1 MLAVRAARLFDGER
15 MIEPPLVLIDGDQVA
30 AVGGAAPADAPV
42 EDLGPA
48 TLLPGLVD
56 THQHLCFDG
65 HGGLEEQVGGV
76 DDDRLLARAREAARR
91 ALLGGVTTLRDL
103 GDRGFLTLSLRGDR
117 ALPTILAAGP
127 PITSPRGHCWYLGG
141 ECLGGDALRRAV
153 NTRVEMG
160 CDVVK
165 VMVSGGYLTATVPMW
180 ESQFTLDEL
189 RLVVDLAH
197 DHGLPVAAHCHGIE
211 AITHAIDARVDAVE
225 HCTFFTIRGRA
236 EPPGPLLER
245 LAASGVVVS
254 ATLGRLP
261 DVPLPPVAAANLPVL
276 REARRRLHRLG
287 ATIVAGTDAGIN
299 EGKPHDVLPYAMT
312 EHVDA
317 GMTPIEALRALTS
330 VAARALGLGDR
341 KGRLAAGYD
350 ADVVAV
356 AGDPLL
362 DPGAL
367 TTVVGVWRG
376 GERVR

>member
-1 MLAVRAARLFDGER
+1 MLVVRAARVFDGER
-15 MIEPPLVLIDGDQVA
+15 MIAPPVVLIDGERIV
-30 AVGGAAPADAPV
+30 AVGGGVPADAPV
-42 EDLGPA
+42 VDLGAA

-65 HGGLEEQVGGV
+65 QGGLEEQVSGV
-76 DDDRLLARAREAARR
+76 DDDRLLARARGCARR

-103 GDRGFLTLSLRGDR
+103 GDRGFLALSLRGDR
-117 ALPTILAAGP
+117 SLPTILAAGP
-127 PITSPRGHCWYLGG
+127 PITSPRGHCWFLGG
-141 ECLGGDALRRAV
+141 ECRGDEALRQAV
-153 NTRVEMG
+153 GTRVEMG

-180 ESQFTLDEL
+180 ESQFTAAEL

-211 AITHAIDARVDAVE
+211 AITRAIDARVDTIE
-225 HCTFFTIRGRA
+225 HCTFFTNRGRA
-236 EPPGPLLER
+236 EPPDALVER
-245 LAASGVVVS
+245 LATSGVVVS

-261 DVPLPPVAAANLPVL
+261 HVPLPPVAEANLPVL
-276 REARRRLHRLG
+276 RETRRRLHRLG

-312 EHVDA
+312 EHLDA
-317 GMTPIEALRALTS
+317 GMTPIEALGALTS
-330 VAARALGLGDR
+330 VAARALAIEDR

-350 ADVVAV
+350 ADLVAV
-356 AGDPLL
+356 AGDPLV
-362 DPGAL
+362 DPSAL
-367 TTVVGVWRG
+367 TSVVGVWRG

>member
-1 MLAVRAARLFDGER
+1 MQVVRAARLFDGER
-15 MIEPPLVLIDGDQVA
+15 MIEPPVVRIDGARVA
-30 AVGGAAPADAPV
+30 AVGGGVPADAPV
-42 EDLGPA
+42 EDLGAA

-65 HGGLEEQVGGV
+65 HGGLEEQVSGV

-117 ALPTILAAGP
+117 SLPTILAAGP

-141 ECLGGDALRRAV
+141 ECLGEDALRRAV
-153 NTRVEMG
+153 DTRVEMG

-189 RLVVDLAH
+189 RFVVDLAH

-236 EPPGPLLER
+236 EPPDPLLER

-261 DVPLPPVAAANLPVL
+261 DVPLPPVAEANLPVL

-312 EHVDA
+312 EHIDA

-330 VAARALGLGDR
+330 VAARALGLDDR
-341 KGRLAAGYD
+341 KGRLAAGHD
-350 ADVVAV
+350 ADLVAV

-367 TTVVGVWRG
+367 TAVVGVWRD

>member
-1 MLAVRAARLFDGER
+1 MLVVRAAHLFDGER
-15 MIEPPLVLIDGDQVA
+15 MVEPPVVLVDEERVA
-30 AVGGAAPADAPV
+30 AVGGDAP
-42 EDLGPA
+42 EGTPILDLGAA

-65 HGGLEEQVGGV
+65 HGSLEEQVSGI
-76 DDDRLLARAREAARR
+76 DDDRMLARARECARR

-117 ALPTILAAGP
+117 SLPTILAAGP

-141 ECLGGDALRRAV
+141 ECVGEAALRRAV
-153 NTRVEMG
+153 GTRVDMG

-165 VMVSGGYLTATVPMW
+165 VMVSGGYFTATVPMW
-180 ESQFTLDEL
+180 ESQFTAEEL
-189 RLVVDLAH
+189 QLVVDLAH
-197 DHGLPVAAHCHGIE
+197 GHGLPVAAHCHGVE
-211 AITHAIDARVDAVE
+211 AIEQAVDARVDTIE
-225 HCTFFTIRGRA
+225 HCTFFTSRGRA
-236 EPPGPLLER
+236 EPPDALLER

-287 ATIVAGTDAGIN
+287 ATIVAGTDAGIS
-299 EGKPHDVLPYAMT
+299 EGKPHDVLPYAIT
-312 EHVDA
+312 EHLDA

-330 VAARALGLGDR
+330 VAAGALGVEAR
-341 KGRLAAGYD
+341 KGRLAAGFD
-350 ADVVAV
+350 ADLVAV
-356 AGDPLL
+356 AGDPML
-362 DPGAL
+362 DPTAL
-367 TTVVGVWRG
+367 TAVVAVWRG